1 MTFHYDRLLEEEW
14 NGNNNN
20 RDNADF
26 VETLQDKEGSWVS
39 SQSVR
44 NWVENVCVCVCVC
57 ACVFPATIVY
67 SSPKVIS

>member
-44 NWVENVCVCVCVC
+44 NWVENVCVCVCVR
-57 ACVFPATIVY
+57 VSRYHSILL
-67 SSPKVIS
+67 PKSNLLT